1 MVADDTKYPKFPQII
16 AIGVNLK
23 NLIYSCMNFVA
34 VLFCFMPPSPY
45 MAVIPGA
52 IESISA
58 VERKGCL
65 FHAVLVVEGTVVA
78 FRGSIVARG
87 PVYTKTSSRFYG
99 ETPILT
105 TQSS

>member
-1 MVADDTKYPKFPQII
+1 
-16 AIGVNLK
+16 
-23 NLIYSCMNFVA
+23 
-34 VLFCFMPPSPY
+34 

-52 IESISA
+52 IESTLA